1 MDVIKVCD
9 LAKSYGAT
17 EAVCGVSF
25 EVRPGEITG
34 YLGPNG
40 AGKSTTVKMMT
51 GVLKPTSGS
60 VEVCGHDMANSALD
74 AKRCIGYVPENQALY
89 TSLTPNEYLSLVAEL
104 QGLER
109 AHAAER
115 MRQLTEAFGIVDV
128 GDTLMESFSKGMRQK
143 VLLTAALL
151 HDPDVVLFD
160 EPLNGLD
167 VNAALTFRQIVEGLA
182 ERGKTVLY
190 CSHILD
196 VVERLCT
203 RIIVIDHGRIVADD
217 QTQALLSGHPSGR
230 LEAVFQDLTRR
241 EGSDEWVGNLLNAID
256 ARKANVVGEQSET
269 QQAIGK

>member
-1 MDVIKVCD
+1 VIRVRD
-9 LAKSYGAT
+9 LVKSYGGAD
-17 EAVCGVSF
+17 AVCGVSF
-25 EVRPGEITG
+25 DVRPGEITG

-40 AGKSTTVKMMT
+40 AGKSTTVKLIT

-60 VEVCGHDMANSALD
+60 VEVCGHDVATAALE

-89 TSLTPNEYLSLVAEL
+89 TSLTPHEYLSLVAEL
-104 QGLER
+104 HGLER
-109 AHAAER
+109 EHAAER
-115 MRQLTEAFGIVDV
+115 MRQLTEAFGIAAAC
-128 GDTLMESFSKGMRQK
+128 DTLMESFSKGMRQK

-167 VNAALTFRQIVEGLA
+167 VNAALTFRRIVEGLA

-203 RIIVIDHGRIVADD
+203 RVIVIDRGRIVADD
-217 QTQALLSGHPSGR
+217 RTAALLSGHPSGR
-230 LEAVFQDLTRR
+230 LEAVFQDLTRQD
-241 EGSDEWVGNLLNAID
+241 GADEWVGNLLEAID
-256 ARKANVVGEQSET
+256 ARRERGAAEIAKL
-269 QQAIGK
+269 